1 MLNMEGL
8 SAEAKIS
15 KILIL
20 VAVILSILVIIVLG
34 FIAGIVWSV
43 GQVTGFGI
51 MMSLPQWII
60 IALLSLKLAGTA
72 MGIVALY
79 YAGKDDFS
87 RAGIFAVVSCV
98 LPPLDLIMLIGGI
111 FSLISRE
118 ANMARSVP
126 SLQNP

>member
-8 SAEAKIS
+8 SAEAKIG

-79 YAGKDDFS
+79 YAGRDDFS

>member
-8 SAEAKIS
+8 SAEAKIG

-34 FIAGIVWSV
+34 FIAGIIWSV

-111 FSLISRE
+111 FCLISRE
-118 ANMARSVP
+118 ANTVRTVP

>member
-8 SAEAKIS
+8 SAEAKIG
-15 KILIL
+15 KILVL

-79 YAGKDDFS
+79 YAGRDDFS

-98 LPPLDLIMLIGGI
+98 LPPVDLIMLIGGI
-111 FSLISRE
+111 FCLISRE
-118 ANMARSVP
+118 ANTARSVP

>member
-8 SAEAKIS
+8 SAEAKIG

-51 MMSLPQWII
+51 MMSLPQWIL
-60 IALLSLKLAGTA
+60 IALIILKLAGTA

-79 YAGKDDFS
+79 YAGRDDFS

-98 LPPLDLIMLIGGI
+98 LPPLDLVMLIGGI
-111 FSLISRE
+111 FCLIGRE
-118 ANMARSVP
+118 ANTARSVP

>member
-111 FSLISRE
+111 FCLISRE
-118 ANMARSVP
+118 ANTARSGP
-126 SLQNP
+126 SLQNS

>member
-8 SAEAKIS
+8 SAEAKIG

-20 VAVILSILVIIVLG
+20 VAVILSILVIIILG

-60 IALLSLKLAGTA
+60 IALIILKLAGTS

-79 YAGKDDFS
+79 YAGRDDFS

-98 LPPLDLIMLIGGI
+98 LPPLDLVMLIGGI

-118 ANMARSVP
+118 ANTTRSAP
-126 SLQNP
+126 PL